1 MPPNRK
7 QRRTSKVLTRAAI
20 LSADKSA
27 LEKVNVPEWGGDVYV
42 CAIKANEFERFR
54 DKITSNGQA
63 DKAMMIGGLV
73 SLVACDSQGKRL
85 FTDDDTERVS
95 EFALAPLLRVFRAAM
110 KFNNLSD
117 DDVDELVK
125 N

>member
-7 QRRTSKVLTRAAI
+7 AKRTSQALTRSAI
-20 LSADKSA
+20 RSANKSA
-27 LEKVNVPEWGGDVYV
+27 LKKVNVPEWGGDVYV
-42 CAIKANEFERFR
+42 SAIKANEFERFR
-54 DKITSNGQA
+54 DKIASNGQA

-85 FTDDDTERVS
+85 FTDDDAERVS

-110 KFNNLSD
+110 KFNNLSE